1 MSCGEIAAEEDCE
14 SEREGRE
21 RDGGNGK
28 HRKRRGG
35 KNRTRITIS
44 KDRYTKITRRFHT
57 NHLIL

>member
-1 MSCGEIAAEEDCE
+1 MRV
-14 SEREGRE
+14 REKAGRE
-21 RDGGNGK
+21 TEEMENTGRGG
-28 HRKRRGG
+28 GG